1 MRFLILSAI
10 VVAGLVLLA
19 PPAPA
24 ASLAQ
29 SVSASANIGTLAK
42 LAVSPASLLF
52 ADSDPDLVPSIPSAT
67 GPVTITAKARAT
79 AGATVLLALLATDDL
94 RSGMDTIPI
103 SDLTWTAA
111 GAGFVGG
118 TASKS
123 ASQPVATWVNS
134 GIRSGTQTFALA
146 NPWTRVTGTYSVS
159 LVYTLTAP

>member
-1 MRFLILSAI
+1 MRLALLAVILLAAL
-10 VVAGLVLLA
+10 VVLA

-29 SVSASANIGTLAK
+29 SVSASANIGALAK
-42 LAVSPASLLF
+42 LALSPASLLF
-52 ADSDPDLVPSIPSAT
+52 PDADPDVTPFIAAST
-67 GPVTITAKARAT
+67 GAMSLTAKGRT
-79 AGATVLLALLATDDL
+79 TPGSTLTLTLLAADDL

-103 SDLTWTAA
+103 DALSWTAT

-123 ASQPVATWVNS
+123 ASQPVGSWMNS
-134 GIRSGTQTFALA
+134 GVYTGTQTFALA
-146 NPWTRVTGTYSVS
+146 NTWTRATGTYSAS